1 MSVFREAFSKYI
13 VDHTLFDDMILS
25 GEDLKNK
32 RNK

>member
-13 VDHTLFDDMILS
+13 VDDTLFDDMIVS
-25 GEDLKNK
+25 GENLKNK